1 MKGDSFVVANEL
13 PMVTTTETETTV
25 SNTAKIARVYRLG
38 TRKLTRAHLA
48 LHRRAPTVQVLAEV
62 AGGIEQALSAQL
74 GCPVQLRASLID
86 ATFFLERGLGHDSA
100 LALFNLDR
108 AATPAV
114 LEVDRPVLLAAVG
127 RMSGGG
133 TRPAPASKLNR
144 IEEAAFGFLMLVAL
158 EVVRG
163 HAPTERLFAPRLLAA
178 NVDRKALLESVDVR
192 AAHLAVQ
199 LELEVGEVKGQAR
212 LFLHARVLQA
222 LVQAEE
228 VSLPTELPP
237 ELASAQVEVQTF
249 AGHAALDANELSALQ
264 PGDVVLFDGLKLE
277 EGRLHGAS
285 RLLSSGFAVLG
296 ALGADGFHVSRA
308 FARGFPQE
316 SSMSHPAPKND
327 AASLP
332 VEVEIELTRLRLTV
346 GELAQVRPGAILPLH
361 INAAEPVLLKVGDR
375 AVARAELVEIEGEV
389 GARILSL
396 LS

>member
-1 MKGDSFVVANEL
+1 MS
-13 PMVTTTETETTV
+13 TTETETTI

-38 TRKLTRAHLA
+38 ARRLTRAHLA
-48 LHRRAPTVQVLAEV
+48 LQRRGATV
-62 AGGIEQALSAQL
+62 QALSEVKGPLSQALCAQL
-74 GCPVQLRASLID
+74 GCPVTLCASLVD
-86 ATFFLERGLGHDSA
+86 STFFLDRALGRDSA
-100 LALFNLDR
+100 LALFSLDR
-108 AATPAV
+108 AGTPAV

-133 TRPAPASKLNR
+133 TRPAPSSKLNR
-144 IEEAAFGFLMLVAL
+144 IEEAAFGFLALVGL
-158 EVVRG
+158 EAVRA
-163 HAPTERLFAPRLLAA
+163 HEVCERLFAPRLLAA
-178 NVDRKALLESVDVR
+178 NVARSVVLETVDVR

-199 LELEVGEVKGQAR
+199 VELEVAGVKGQAR
-212 LFLHARVLQA
+212 LFLHARA
-222 LVQAEE
+222 VQAQVQGEE
-228 VSLPTELPP
+228 VALPTELPQ
-237 ELASAQVEVQTF
+237 ELSCAQVEVQSF
-249 AGHAALDANELSALQ
+249 AGHASLDANELAALQ

-277 EGRLHGAS
+277 EGRLHGAG

-327 AASLP
+327 AAALP

-396 LS
+396 FS